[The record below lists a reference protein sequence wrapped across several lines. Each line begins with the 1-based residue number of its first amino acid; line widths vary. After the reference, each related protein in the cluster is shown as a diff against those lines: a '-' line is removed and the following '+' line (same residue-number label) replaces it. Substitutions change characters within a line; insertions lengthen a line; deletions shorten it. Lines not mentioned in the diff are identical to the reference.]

1 MRVHA
6 RSRRDAWLY
15 THTHQQPQQPLHDH
29 QLLTESLEDVK
40 HAGVIRANRLHVGEV
55 VVHVVDAVAS
65 HQSVGRRGLV
75 PVDGHARV
83 GDFLEDHFQRLA
95 WH

>member
-1 MRVHA
+1 MHA

-15 THTHQQPQQPLHDH
+15 THQQPQQPLQDH

-40 HAGVIRANRLHVGEV
+40 HAGVIRANRLDVGEV

-65 HQSVGRRGLV
+65 HQSVGRCGLV

>member
-1 MRVHA
+1 MVI
-6 RSRRDAWLY
+6 
-15 THTHQQPQQPLHDH
+15 HTPAASAASTRDH

-40 HAGVIRANRLHVGEV
+40 HAGVIRANRLDVGEV

>member
-1 MRVHA
+1 MLVLSTVPGKIRFAIANPVVD
-6 RSRRDAWLY
+6 S
-15 THTHQQPQQPLHDH
+15 T
-29 QLLTESLEDVK
+29 LTESLEDVK
-40 HAGVIRANRLHVGEV
+40 HAGVSRANCLHIGEV
-55 VVHVVDAVAS
+55 VVHVVDAVSS
-65 HQSVGRRGLV
+65 HQSVGRRRLV

>member
-1 MRVHA
+1 MHG
-6 RSRRDAWLY
+6 Y
-15 THTHQQPQQPLHDH
+15 THTHTHQQPQQTLHDH